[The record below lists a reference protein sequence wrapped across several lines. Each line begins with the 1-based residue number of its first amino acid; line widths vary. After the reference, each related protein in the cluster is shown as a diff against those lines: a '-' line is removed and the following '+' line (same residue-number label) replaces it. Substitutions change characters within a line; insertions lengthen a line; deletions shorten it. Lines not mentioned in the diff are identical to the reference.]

1 MGHRSRLLRKQNK
14 GSASAIAIILGLVR
28 VGLPL
33 LLIAA
38 AAFYFINFR
47 AADHGQLRVTASQ
60 PAADILIGGVQT
72 GYTTDATLQL
82 GTGRKLVTVRKPN
95 FVSEPEF
102 AVAEITPN
110 SMASLHFVL
119 TRVTETTTP
128 VDTIQP
134 LHPVRQNVFSTG
146 EAVHIIPPA
155 GPRRHKRLVDYRSK
169 ESTRSQSTAL
179 QQTETVQADAL
190 GAQIA
195 VASQPDG
202 ARIRINGE
210 LTNRTTPAT
219 FRGQNRGVYVF
230 RAELDGF
237 QSSPDSAVVAIHDD
251 QQRELVSF
259 VLIENRTLPKP
270 TITVTTSPLAAGIKI
285 DGIAAG
291 VGSAKVETTY
301 GSHRVDFADV
311 AGYITPAPVTV
322 HVTASEPNI
331 VQAGVYVRITGN
343 AYVAVLPDDEFR
355 SFSSSQLRVYVDNE
369 LLLDNPNSQFDAALL
384 GRIVSGKRLIRV
396 QYGDLQS
403 EAYVTLLDG
412 DVAEVEFRVE
422 TFFSKRS
429 LKLRPRAPVAL
440 DKWEKKVER
449 LTVYSGT

>member
-1 MGHRSRLLRKQNK
+1 MLRKQNK

-95 FVSEPEF
+95 FISEPEF
-102 AVAEITPN
+102 AIAEITPDG
-110 SMASLHFVL
+110 MTSLHFVL
-119 TRVTETTTP
+119 QRVTETTTP
-128 VDTIQP
+128 ADTIQP
-134 LHPVRQNVFSTG
+134 LHPVRQDVFSTG
-146 EAVHIIPPA
+146 EAVHSIPPA

-169 ESTRSQSTAL
+169 ESTRAQRSAL
-179 QQTETVQADAL
+179 PQTEATDAAF

-195 VASQPDG
+195 VASQPGG

-230 RAELDGF
+230 RVELDGF
-237 QSSPDSAVVAIHDD
+237 QSSPDSAVVAIRED

-259 VLIENRTLPKP
+259 VLLENRTLPKP